1 LGAIVD
7 HPSGQG
13 RRFLGTGQQP
23 SRWQLCLHWAQ
34 QHLVGWLGRAPG
46 ITGGPSNFR
55 VGSKYIV
62 INPAALK
69 QFKNAPGVRLLKSK
83 PVVLVA
89 QTLMKWQRDDCFE
102 MGAAL
107 SYYALFS
114 LFPIFLVILSV
125 FGALTGPT
133 SQVYDQILLFAR
145 NGLPPEAYKLVTN
158 TLLHLNRNSV
168 GAGIVSFLLLCF
180 TASGVFGALTRAM
193 NKIWR
198 VNLPEETDTNFKT
211 AVVTFLRNRMLAF
224 VLVFSS
230 AAMML
235 VSLVSNIVIQ
245 VILDLLKNLDNAV
258 SFIQIDDLLL
268 LGTLQVT
275 FTYFILSAVVMVMF
289 KVLPCTRIAWKDVWL
304 GGLLTTGLFMLLQ
317 HLVSNSIIQVGEQF
331 RSYGVI
337 GSVMILMLWLFLT
350 CQLFLLG
357 SEMTYIYAYM
367 FGSRCGLTP
376 PRTGFK

>member
-1 LGAIVD
+1 MK
-7 HPSGQG
+7 
-13 RRFLGTGQQP
+13 
-23 SRWQLCLHWAQ
+23 
-34 QHLVGWLGRAPG
+34 HL
-46 ITGGPSNFR
+46 
-55 VGSKYIV
+55 
-62 INPAALK
+62 
-69 QFKNAPGVRLLKSK
+69 KNVPGVRLLKSK
-83 PVVLVA
+83 PIVLVA

-133 SQVYDQILLFAR
+133 SEVYDQILLFAR
-145 NGLPPEAYKLVTN
+145 SGLPPEAYKLVTN

-168 GAGIVSFLLLCF
+168 GAGIVSFFLLWF

-198 VNLPEETDTNFKT
+198 VNLPEETDTNFRT
-211 AVVTFLRNRMLAF
+211 AVGTFLRNRILAF
-224 VLVFSS
+224 LLVFSS

-235 VSLVSNIVIQ
+235 VSLISNIVIKI
-245 VILDLLKNLDNAV
+245 ILDVLNNLNDAV
-258 SFIQIDDLLL
+258 GFMEINDLLL
-268 LGTLQVT
+268 LRTLQII
-275 FTYFILSAVVMVMF
+275 FTYFILSTVVMILF
-289 KVLPCTRIAWKDVWL
+289 KVLPSTPIAWKDVWL
-304 GGLLTTGLFMLLQ
+304 GGLTTTGLFMLLQ
-317 HLVSNSIIQVGEQF
+317 HLVSNSIIQLGEQF
-331 RSYGVI
+331 RSYGVL

-350 CQLFLLG
+350 CQVFLLG
-357 SEMTYIYAYM
+357 TEMTYVYAYM

>member
-1 LGAIVD
+1 
-7 HPSGQG
+7 
-13 RRFLGTGQQP
+13 
-23 SRWQLCLHWAQ
+23 
-34 QHLVGWLGRAPG
+34 
-46 ITGGPSNFR
+46 
-55 VGSKYIV
+55 
-62 INPAALK
+62 
-69 QFKNAPGVRLLKSK
+69 
-83 PVVLVA
+83 
-89 QTLMKWQRDDCFE
+89 MKWQRDDCFE

-114 LFPIFLVILSV
+114 LFPIVLVILSV

-133 SQVYDQILLFAR
+133 SDVYDQILLFAR
-145 NGLPPEAYKLVTN
+145 NALPPEAYKLVTN

-198 VNLPEETDTNFKT
+198 VNLPEETEADFKT
-211 AVVTFLRNRMLAF
+211 AFNTFLRNRMLAF
-224 VLVFSS
+224 FLVFSS

-235 VSLVSNIVIQ
+235 VSLVSNIVIKI
-245 VILDLLKNLDNAV
+245 ILDLLKNLDNFV
-258 SFIQIDDLLL
+258 SFIQLDDLLL
-268 LGTLQVT
+268 LRTLQLS

-289 KVLPCTRIAWKDVWL
+289 KVLPSTPVAWKDVWL
-304 GGLLTTGLFMLLQ
+304 GGIVTTGLFLLLQ
-317 HLVSNSIIQVGEQF
+317 HLVSNSVIQLGEQF
-331 RSYGVI
+331 RSYGVV

-350 CQLFLLG
+350 CQVFLLG
-357 SEMTYIYAYM
+357 SEMTYVYSYM